1 MCDVLMQPV
10 RTPRPSTNLRSKPL
24 RPTGDGGV
32 FPRLGRL
39 IVRRPWVVIA
49 FWVALAGLLAPTVP
63 SLDAISQRHP
73 VAILPSDAP
82 VLVSTRQMT
91 AAFREAGLQSVA
103 VVVLSD
109 AKGLGAADE
118 RSYKEL
124 VDALRRD
131 TRDVVMLQDFV
142 TTPPLRELMTSKDN
156 QAWILPVGLPGDL
169 GSTQS
174 KQAYA
179 RVADIVEHQVAGS
192 TLTANLT
199 GPAATVADLN
209 LTGQRDRSR
218 IEFAITILL
227 LVILLIIYGN
237 PITMVLPL
245 ITIGMSVVV
254 AQRLVAIAGLA
265 GLGIANQSIIFMS
278 GMMVGAGTDYAV
290 FLISRYHDYLRQGAD
305 SDQAVKKALTSIGK
319 VIAASAATVAI
330 TFLGMVFTQLG
341 ILKTVGPMLGISVAV
356 VFFAAVTLLPALMVL
371 TGRRGWIAPRRDLT
385 RRFWRSSGVHIVR
398 RPKTHLLASALVL
411 VILAGCAG
419 LARYNYDDRKTLP
432 ASVESSIGYAALDK
446 HFPSNLIIP
455 EYLFIQSST
464 DLRTPKALA
473 DLEQMVQRVSQV
485 PGVAMVRGITRPAG
499 RSLEQART
507 SWQAGEV
514 GSKLDEGSKQIAV
527 HTGDI
532 DKLAGGANLMA
543 SKLGDVRAQ
552 VNRAISTV
560 GGLIDALAYLQ
571 DLLGGNRVLGELE
584 GAEKLIGSMRALG
597 DTIDA
602 DASFVAN
609 NTEWAS
615 PVLGALDSSP
625 MCTADPAC
633 ASARTELQRLVTAR
647 DDGTLAK
654 ISELARQLQATR
666 AVQTLTATVSG
677 LRGAL
682 ATVIRAMGSLG
693 MSSPGGVR
701 SKINLVNKGVNDLA
715 DGSRQLAEG
724 VQLLVDQVKK
734 MGFGLG
740 EASAFLLAMKDT
752 ATTPAMA
759 GFYIPPELLSY
770 ATGESV
776 KAETMPSEYR
786 DLLGGLNVDQLKKV
800 AAAFISPDGHSIRY
814 LIQTDLN
821 PFSTAAMDQI
831 DAITAAARGAQP
843 NTALADAKVSVVGL
857 PVVLKD
863 TRDYSDHDLR
873 LIIAMTVC
881 IVLLI
886 LIVLLRAIVAPLY
899 LIGSVIVSYLAALGI
914 GVIVFQFLLGQE
926 MHWSIPGLTF
936 VILVAVGAD
945 YNMLLISRLREEA
958 VLGVR
963 SGVIRTVASTGG
975 VITAAGL
982 IMAASMYGLV
992 FASLGSVV
1000 QGAFVLGTG
1009 LLLDTFLVRTVTVPA
1024 IAVLVGQANWWLPSS
1039 WRPATWWPL
1048 GRRRGRAQRTKRK
1061 PLLPK
1066 EEEEQSPP
1074 DDDDL
1079 IGLWLHDG
1087 LRL

>member
-1 MCDVLMQPV
+1 
-10 RTPRPSTNLRSKPL
+10 
-24 RPTGDGGV
+24 
-32 FPRLGRL
+32 
-39 IVRRPWVVIA
+39 
-49 FWVALAGLLAPTVP
+49 
-63 SLDAISQRHP
+63 
-73 VAILPSDAP
+73 
-82 VLVSTRQMT
+82 
-91 AAFREAGLQSVA
+91 
-103 VVVLSD
+103 
-109 AKGLGAADE
+109 
-118 RSYKEL
+118 
-124 VDALRRD
+124 
-131 TRDVVMLQDFV
+131 
-142 TTPPLRELMTSKDN
+142 MTSKDN

-227 LVILLIIYGN
+227 LVILLIIYRN

-514 GSKLDEGSKQIAV
+514 GSKLDEGSKQIAA

-666 AVQTLTATVSG
+666 AVQTLAATVSG

-759 GFYIPPELLSY
+759 GFYIPRSCCR
-770 ATGESV
+770 
-776 KAETMPSEYR
+776 MPPVRASKPR
-786 DLLGGLNVDQLKKV
+786 RCRQ
-800 AAAFISPDGHSIRY
+800 SI
-814 LIQTDLN
+814 
-821 PFSTAAMDQI
+821 
-831 DAITAAARGAQP
+831 
-843 NTALADAKVSVVGL
+843 
-857 PVVLKD
+857 
-863 TRDYSDHDLR
+863 
-873 LIIAMTVC
+873 
-881 IVLLI
+881 
-886 LIVLLRAIVAPLY
+886 
-899 LIGSVIVSYLAALGI
+899 GI
-914 GVIVFQFLLGQE
+914 C
-926 MHWSIPGLTF
+926 
-936 VILVAVGAD
+936 
-945 YNMLLISRLREEA
+945 
-958 VLGVR
+958 
-963 SGVIRTVASTGG
+963 
-975 VITAAGL
+975 
-982 IMAASMYGLV
+982 
-992 FASLGSVV
+992 
-1000 QGAFVLGTG
+1000 
-1009 LLLDTFLVRTVTVPA
+1009 
-1024 IAVLVGQANWWLPSS
+1024 
-1039 WRPATWWPL
+1039 
-1048 GRRRGRAQRTKRK
+1048 
-1061 PLLPK
+1061 
-1066 EEEEQSPP
+1066 
-1074 DDDDL
+1074 
-1079 IGLWLHDG
+1079 
-1087 LRL
+1087 

>member
-319 VIAASAATVAI
+319 VIAASAATVA
-330 TFLGMVFTQLG
+330 
-341 ILKTVGPMLGISVAV
+341 
-356 VFFAAVTLLPALMVL
+356 
-371 TGRRGWIAPRRDLT
+371 
-385 RRFWRSSGVHIVR
+385 
-398 RPKTHLLASALVL
+398 
-411 VILAGCAG
+411 
-419 LARYNYDDRKTLP
+419 
-432 ASVESSIGYAALDK
+432 
-446 HFPSNLIIP
+446 
-455 EYLFIQSST
+455 
-464 DLRTPKALA
+464 
-473 DLEQMVQRVSQV
+473 
-485 PGVAMVRGITRPAG
+485 
-499 RSLEQART
+499 
-507 SWQAGEV
+507 
-514 GSKLDEGSKQIAV
+514 
-527 HTGDI
+527 
-532 DKLAGGANLMA
+532 MA

-666 AVQTLTATVSG
+666 AVQTLAATVSG